1 MYLSKYLKTLKAI
14 YLKRSNG
21 TTNHDDQTSKVLV
34 SSSEVTIVMRQL
46 GLMSEN
52 DNNKN
57 EFADEISDLEGLF
70 GEEEPSLEEIWEAF
84 KVFDENNDGLIDPIE
99 LGRVLSRLGYLKEEL
114 DIERCKKMISC
125 FDGNNDGLLDFS
137 DFLKFMQNCL
147 C

>member
-14 YLKRSNG
+14 YLNRSNG
-21 TTNHDDQTSKVLV
+21 TTNHDDRTNKVVV

-52 DNNKN
+52 DDNKN

-84 KVFDENNDGLIDPIE
+84 KVFDENNDGFIDPIE
-99 LGRVLSRLGYLKEEL
+99 LGRVLSRLGYLKEGL
-114 DIERCKKMISC
+114 DVERCKKMISC